1 MRIAVLMMVI
11 SVILSAPLSAHAS
24 DPQPARPLAPDQHFD
39 VNAYSDGAG
48 WIVGD
53 TNGNGRID
61 YALKLNER
69 FLKEMEAVDTNH
81 DGRMDNFYFYR
92 NEVLVREEID
102 SNHDG
107 RIDLWVFLTGGIY
120 IERYERDTNHDG
132 VIDRVRRYD

>member
-1 MRIAVLMMVI
+1 MRIARVLI
-11 SVILSAPLSAHAS
+11 GASVILIGTFSVYATG
-24 DPQPARPLAPDQHFD
+24 PQRARPLASDQHFE
-39 VNAYSDGAG
+39 VEAYSNGAG

-53 TNGNGRID
+53 TNGDGRID
-61 YALKLNER
+61 YALKLNDVFR
-69 FLKEMEAVDTNH
+69 KEMEAVDTNH

-132 VIDRVRRYD
+132 VIDLVRRYD